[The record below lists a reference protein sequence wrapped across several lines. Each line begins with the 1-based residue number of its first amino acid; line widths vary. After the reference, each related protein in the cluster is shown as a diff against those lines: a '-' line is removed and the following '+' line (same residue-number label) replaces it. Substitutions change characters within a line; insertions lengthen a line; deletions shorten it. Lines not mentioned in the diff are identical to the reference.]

1 MIFLLPLLSFSADIF
16 IINPCGSH
24 VNPRSVEWMISLVF
38 LVQIRGLGGIT
49 LSKQCKAFLQFLW
62 ERVAVLAAFE
72 MPLHRGT
79 YVFTLLVDF
88 FKAMLYNKTIIM
100 YNFLNKG

>member
-1 MIFLLPLLSFSADIF
+1 M
-16 IINPCGSH
+16 
-24 VNPRSVEWMISLVF
+24 VF

-88 FKAMLYNKTIIM
+88 FKAMLYNKAIIM
-100 YNFLNKG
+100 YNCFNKE